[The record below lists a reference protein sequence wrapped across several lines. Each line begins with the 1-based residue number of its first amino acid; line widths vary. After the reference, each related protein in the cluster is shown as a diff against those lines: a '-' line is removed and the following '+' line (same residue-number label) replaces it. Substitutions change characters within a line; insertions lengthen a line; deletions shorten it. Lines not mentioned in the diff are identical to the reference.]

1 MKQNKIS
8 PLEQLR
14 QEKAILQNECKEGE
28 DRLTGYWNYISSNVG
43 SLFLSSAI
51 GSVRRQLGFGGSS
64 TKEGIAS
71 SSDKAKGSSSG
82 LWQGVLG
89 GVIAASPLIW
99 ELVQPMLMGFA
110 MKKIKSIFS
119 RKKKK

>member
-14 QEKAILQNECKEGE
+14 QEKAILQNECLEGE

-43 SLFLSSAI
+43 PLLLSSAI
-51 GSVRRQLGFGGSS
+51 GSVRRQLGFGSS
-64 TKEGIAS
+64 TNEGIAS
-71 SSDKAKGSSSG
+71 SSDKGKSSSSG
-82 LWQGVLG
+82 LWQGLLG

-99 ELVQPMLMGFA
+99 ELAQPMLMGFA

-119 RKKKK
+119 RKKKKK